1 MANTLRALM
10 LVIAVALI
18 ATACAQDI
26 DGPDTPDTTPDTN
39 LSEDSQ
45 VAESGDLVS
54 VEYTGTFPN
63 GTVFDTSE
71 GREPLRFQVGSGQ
84 LIPGFEAQI
93 LGMELGESKQFT
105 LPPEEAY
112 GEYDPQLIVQ
122 EAVPVENFD
131 ENMTE
136 YIGEY
141 IAVQTQMG
149 IPLQALV
156 LEADEET
163 VTLDI
168 DQNHPLAGETLVFDV
183 MLQSIDQMP
192 AQPTPPMSEMPALP
206 IE

>member
-1 MANTLRALM
+1 MRSRHRRTR
-10 LVIAVALI
+10 
-18 ATACAQDI
+18 
-26 DGPDTPDTTPDTN
+26 DTPDTPDTN